1 MQTII
6 IDSKNNFNY
15 ISDIAK
21 KELCDKFSFDV
32 KNNKLIFNSE
42 DSAFLQLKVSEILTE
57 YIINFEEEILLKS
70 LICLDYAFLNTTE
83 KTNILN
89 TAIKLIK
96 NHDND
101 FLRMLILLKRRFLI
115 KQNILEYLNDDN
127 YLNLEGFIQFRLSSY
142 KKMLLELIQK
152 VVEDYK
158 LQKEYK
164 EFINMLKSFVESQ
177 RNRSPKLHVIFEE
190 NGEYLIL
197 DEKNKNITKNCFE
210 EFNETKEQNNLN
222 NEDVLISSLITLA
235 PRKLFLHF
243 EGENYNK
250 KIVNTIEQIFENKVF
265 VSSEPLL
272 ELVR

>member
-1 MQTII
+1 MQNII
-6 IDSKNNFNY
+6 IDIQNNVNY
-15 ISDIAK
+15 IIDIAK
-21 KELCDKFSFDV
+21 KELCDKFSV
-32 KNNKLIFNSE
+32 KQRHDKLIFNSE
-42 DSAFLQLKVSEILTE
+42 DVAFLQLKISEILTE
-57 YIINFEEEILLKS
+57 YIISFEEESLLKS
-70 LICLDYAFLNTTE
+70 LINLDYAFLNISE
-83 KTNILN
+83 KSDILN

-115 KQNILEYLNDDN
+115 KQNILEYLSENN
-127 YLNLEGFIQFRLSSY
+127 YMNLSGFIQFRLSSY

-152 VVEDYK
+152 VVDDYN

-164 EFINMLKSFVESQ
+164 EFIDMLKCFVESQ
-177 RNRSPKLHVIFEE
+177 KNRSPKLHVIFEE

-210 EFNETKEQNNLN
+210 EFIETKEKNNLN

-235 PRKLFLHF
+235 PRKLLLHF
-243 EGENYNK
+243 ESENYNK
-250 KIVNTIEQIFENKVF
+250 KIVNTIEQIFENKVSI
-265 VSSEPLL
+265 SSEPLL